1 MKHELYRASPG
12 FCLQQGTDVESSSYL
27 LGKEEILHAVKE
39 EELQRSGS
47 CIYSSW
53 TLPESSS
60 CVVTVGAAVMLMGG
74 MFCLPII
81 SLLEEQCLRIFSRQD
96 THGSPPLVQVVPQHI
111 PNSQPYTPVL
121 LGGNEIQRDPGY
133 PRDRDVR
140 PPPDPATSP
149 TKSPFRVPP
158 LALIN
163 EGE

>member
-60 CVVTVGAAVMLMGG
+60 CIVTVGAAVMLMGG
-74 MFCLPII
+74 MFCLPKPTT
-81 SLLEEQCLRIFSRQD
+81 LLY
-96 THGSPPLVQVVPQHI
+96 SPRL
-111 PNSQPYTPVL
+111 
-121 LGGNEIQRDPGY
+121 
-133 PRDRDVR
+133 
-140 PPPDPATSP
+140 
-149 TKSPFRVPP
+149 
-158 LALIN
+158 
-163 EGE
+163 